1 MARVKGLK
9 REDGKRHQ
17 VIIRDYSEEA
27 AEGEFD
33 FQGNPIWVGAS
44 AKGEPEVGA
53 YVSREKFLQA
63 VATALNVEII
73 DRTTN
78 GAYYVP

>member
-9 REDGKRHQ
+9 NEYGKRHQ
-17 VIIRDYSEEA
+17 VIIRDFSEEA
-27 AEGEFD
+27 AESDNFEFRD
-33 FQGNPIWVGAS
+33 NPIWVGAS
-44 AKGEPEVGA
+44 SAGRPETGA

-63 VATALNVEII
+63 VATALNVAINEPH
-73 DRTTN
+73 